1 MSLVNVKQRES
12 RSALSVPSKVKFG
25 VIIIKQNIKQNK
37 WGIYGCRKLY
47 IHKKVKNC
55 KHACTKQHSCG
66 THDANCTVG

>member
-12 RSALSVPSKVKFG
+12 GSALSVPSKVKFS
-25 VIIIKQNIKQNK
+25 VIIIKQNK

-55 KHACTKQHSCG
+55 KHVCTKQHSCG
-66 THDANCTVG
+66 TRDANCPRSTAG